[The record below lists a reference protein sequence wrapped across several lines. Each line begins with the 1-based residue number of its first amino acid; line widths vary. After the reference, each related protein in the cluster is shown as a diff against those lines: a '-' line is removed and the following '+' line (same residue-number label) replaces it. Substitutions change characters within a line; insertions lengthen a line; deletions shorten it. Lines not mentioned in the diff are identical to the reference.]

1 MGIDLKDIRVIQNMQ
16 SNTVSVDYDVSVL
29 GMLRMDDPDNI
40 LVNGLDIIKKF
51 RDMLLARL
59 SRVDQEQVKIH
70 VQPYLLNDTLDVF
83 QFYLEQGAHIVLW
96 HDDDMLLPRPS
107 AHLTVVHTDHNNP
120 IRREG
125 FLVIR
130 TPSLNRILAVWQDE
144 NNEIT
149 GVLITNPSTA
159 ETVGSRLDT
168 IIRSNTH

>member
-1 MGIDLKDIRVIQNMQ
+1 MGIDLKDVRVIQNMQ
-16 SNTVSVDYDVSVL
+16 SNTISVDYDVSVL
-29 GMLRMDDPDNI
+29 GMLRLDDPDNI
-40 LVNGLDIIKKF
+40 LVNGHDIIKKF

-59 SRVDQEQVKIH
+59 SRADQHQVKIH

-83 QFYLEQGAHIVLW
+83 QFHLEQGAHIVLW
-96 HDDDMLLPRPS
+96 HDDEMLIPESSTR
-107 AHLTVVHTDHNNP
+107 LTVVHTDLSNP

-130 TPSLNRILAVWQDE
+130 TPSLNRVLAVWEDA
-144 NNEIT
+144 NNEVT

-159 ETVGSRLDT
+159 EAVGSRLDT